1 MSHQT
6 GITANEALR
15 KFFSTIR
22 DEKIRV
28 FKVSIENE
36 ALVLSGHKKVVG
48 SWTQDFDKY
57 VPDMIEDAQPCYIL
71 YRFDTKNETGGYD
84 WLLIFWSPDESP
96 VRQKMLYA
104 STKSTLKQ
112 DFGSGQI
119 KEEIHATVPTDATLH
134 GFEIHKRAVKAPA
147 PLTSAEEERKE
158 QAKYDLPSQCEISV
172 TTRTQTLSGVAFPLL
187 SDAESSVHKLIK
199 RKYNYVQFRIDLQ
212 EETINLVQSGEV
224 TLKQLPSMIPT
235 DGARYHLF
243 NFRHQH
249 EGNMIDSI
257 VFIYSMPGY
266 SLPIKERMLY
276 SSCKGPLLENLQ
288 QLGLTIDKKLEID
301 SGSELTEDFLLE
313 ELHPSK
319 QAVADRPKFDKPKGP
334 PNRGAKRITK
344 PVAPAQS

>member
-6 GITANEALR
+6 GITANEALK
-15 KFFSTIR
+15 KFFGSIR

-36 ALVLSGHKKVVG
+36 ALVLAGYKKVVG
-48 SWTQDFDKY
+48 TWTQDFDKY
-57 VPDMIEDAQPCYIL
+57 VPDLIQEAQPCYIL
-71 YRFDTKNETGGYD
+71 YRFDSKNETGGHD
-84 WLLIFWSPDESP
+84 WLLIFWSPDDSP

-119 KEEIHATVPTDATLH
+119 KEEIHATVPVDVTLH
-134 GFEIHKRAVKAPA
+134 GYELHKRAVKAPA
-147 PLTSAEEERKE
+147 PLTSQEEERAELRKFE
-158 QAKYDLPSQCEISV
+158 SSGQCQISID
-172 TTRTQTLSGVAFPLL
+172 TRTQTLSGVAFPLL
-187 SDAESSVHKLIK
+187 PDAESSVHKLIK
-199 RKYNYVQFRIDLQ
+199 AKYNYVQFRIDLQ

-235 DGARYHLF
+235 DSARYHLF
-243 NFRHQH
+243 NFRHEF
-249 EGNMIDSI
+249 EGKIIDSV

-276 SSCKGPLLENLQ
+276 SSCKAPLLENLHH
-288 QLGLTIDKKLEID
+288 LGLTIDKKLEID
-301 SGSELTEDFLLE
+301 SGSELTEEFLLE
-313 ELHPSK
+313 ELHPK
-319 QAVADRPKFDKPKGP
+319 KTAERPKFDKPKGP

-344 PVAPAQS
+344 PQATPQS